1 MNHVLI
7 KSSHTSLRVIHLTTK
22 VTSVLTLYVNA
33 SRGSKNKKYPFI
45 RNPRIFPTT
54 SSSACEIHKIVM
66 IFIGGSSS
74 SLSPIGNGSVSELL
88 GNRLPSFLLHPLLH
102 WPRCYAA
109 QCLTQCPQAY
119 KFGLFHPYC
128 ICFVY
133 ATSLSRRNPS
143 FRMLMAAFWS
153 RSICKP
159 QSQSIT
165 RILRSFISGC
175 WLPHL

>member
-1 MNHVLI
+1 MKVENFNDTKINTLVYGGRSGQKLGI
-7 KSSHTSLRVIHLTTK
+7 VI
-22 VTSVLTLYVNA
+22 NNENWF
-33 SRGSKNKKYPFI
+33 R
-45 RNPRIFPTT
+45 
-54 SSSACEIHKIVM
+54 
-66 IFIGGSSS
+66 
-74 SLSPIGNGSVSELL
+74 ELL
-88 GNRLPSFLLHPLLH
+88 GNKLPSFLLHPLLH

-109 QCLTQCPQAY
+109 QCLTQYPQAY

>member
-1 MNHVLI
+1 MLNKFPIFFLVF
-7 KSSHTSLRVIHLTTK
+7 KS
-22 VTSVLTLYVNA
+22 Y
-33 SRGSKNKKYPFI
+33 KNPFDI
-45 RNPRIFPTT
+45 LFV
-54 SSSACEIHKIVM
+54 C
-66 IFIGGSSS
+66 
-74 SLSPIGNGSVSELL
+74 ELL
-88 GNRLPSFLLHPLLH
+88 GNKLPSFLLHPLLH
-102 WPRCYAA
+102 WLRCYAA

>member
-66 IFIGGSSS
+66 IFIGGTSS
-74 SLSPIGNGSVSELL
+74 SLSPIGNGSVIKYTRL
-88 GNRLPSFLLHPLLH
+88 LPSSSIRISYASKSFSFTFSGFILKYRHTIPISPLL
-102 WPRCYAA
+102 
-109 QCLTQCPQAY
+109 
-119 KFGLFHPYC
+119 
-128 ICFVY
+128 
-133 ATSLSRRNPS
+133 
-143 FRMLMAAFWS
+143 
-153 RSICKP
+153 RSIAIQKSTP
-159 QSQSIT
+159 PS
-165 RILRSFISGC
+165 
-175 WLPHL
+175 

>member
-1 MNHVLI
+1 MSVFFFCIILQKKKDLSIN
-7 KSSHTSLRVIHLTTK
+7 KSLFL
-22 VTSVLTLYVNA
+22 A
-33 SRGSKNKKYPFI
+33 
-45 RNPRIFPTT
+45 IFM
-54 SSSACEIHKIVM
+54 VR
-66 IFIGGSSS
+66 
-74 SLSPIGNGSVSELL
+74 ELL
-88 GNRLPSFLLHPLLH
+88 DNKLPSFLLHPLLH

>member
-1 MNHVLI
+1 MGGLKLLDFEGINCI
-7 KSSHTSLRVIHLTTK
+7 AIYSHISFNR
-22 VTSVLTLYVNA
+22 
-33 SRGSKNKKYPFI
+33 
-45 RNPRIFPTT
+45 
-54 SSSACEIHKIVM
+54 
-66 IFIGGSSS
+66 
-74 SLSPIGNGSVSELL
+74 ELL
-88 GNRLPSFLLHPLLH
+88 GNKLPSFLLHPLLH

-119 KFGLFHPYC
+119 KFGLFHPCC

-133 ATSLSRRNPS
+133 ATSLSRRNPL